1 MSNDM
6 EPNQITEHEDDET
19 GESLSSGRIL
29 PETDKHLQHHKY
41 QDIRVHDMIQPTTKK
56 ERKKYS

>member
-29 PETDKHLQHHKY
+29 PETDEHLQHHKY
-41 QDIRVHDMIQPTTKK
+41 QDIRVHDMIQPTT
-56 ERKKYS
+56 RK